1 MVSVGP
7 AGRGKRGVREGK
19 TVGKGKGEDEKKKV
33 GIQRITRA
41 FQRGEGV
48 DTVHDAEYTTTSGS
62 ELYTI
67 T

>member
-1 MVSVGP
+1 M
-7 AGRGKRGVREGK
+7 REGK

-33 GIQRITRA
+33 GIQMITRA

-48 DTVHDAEYTTTSGS
+48 DTVHGAEYTTTSGS